1 MEQYRNALKVS
12 IEVAREAG
20 EILREEFHRTG
31 GPIGSAHHAEADDR
45 AEAHIRKRL
54 LAAEPWSYLGEETGA
69 ELRDSEHLWLVDP
82 NDGTAAYMKG
92 RRASAVSIAALRD
105 GVPVLGVV
113 YAFGYPDDEGDLIAW
128 AEGCGPVTR
137 NGLPVEPLPDGAKLG
152 KNTVVLVSQGAACN
166 PQANAVCV
174 RPSRFFSIPSIAYR
188 LALVAA
194 GEGVAAVSLNS
205 PQSWDY
211 GAAHALI
218 RGAGG
223 VFVDE
228 KGTPITYS
236 RDGLSHARDCFGGGA
251 AAVKELL
258 KRSWGKASGRS
269 RHDDRSIFG
278 PIKPAPGRTVRNARL
293 LARAQGCLLGQLTG
307 DALGSQVEF
316 QSAESIR
323 SRYPKGVRELEDG
336 GYFNT
341 LGGQPTDD
349 SEMAL
354 MLARC
359 LARDGRYDAG
369 AVLEAYVHWLES
381 SPYDFGN
388 TTVRALGA
396 ARRGRKRE
404 ERLILA
410 ERSASQQ
417 SQANGSLMRV
427 SPLAIFGWSK
437 PDEAVEWARLDS
449 GLTHPNPVCRESCAA
464 YVRAVTSA
472 LNGADSRSCY
482 KAALEEARR
491 SGQES
496 VIKALDSAADQPPRE
511 MEGSTAG
518 WVLIALQNAFYHLLH
533 AGSFEKALVE
543 TVGRGGDTDTNA
555 AICGALLGALQ
566 GRNAIPSRWRRCVLT
581 CRPMAEAGAHHPR
594 PADFWPVDALDLAE
608 SLLLAADSSA

>member
-1 MEQYRNALKVS
+1 MEPYRNALKVA

-20 EILREEFHRTG
+20 EILREEFHQPG

-54 LAAEPWSYLGEETGA
+54 LAAEPWSYRGEETGA

-92 RRASAVSIAALRD
+92 RRASAVSIAALRE

-113 YAFGYPDDEGDLIAW
+113 YAFGYPDDDGDLIAW

-137 NGLPVEPLPDGAKLG
+137 NGLPVESLPGDAKLD
-152 KNTVVLVSQGAACN
+152 KNTVVLVSQDAARH

-174 RPSRFFSIPSIAYR
+174 KPSRFFPIPSIAYR

-228 KGTPITYS
+228 KGAPITYS
-236 RDGLSHARDCFGGGA
+236 REGLSHARDCFGGVEAG
-251 AAVKELL
+251 VKELL
-258 KRSWGKASGRS
+258 NRPWGKVSS
-269 RHDDRSIFG
+269 QSHPDDGSIFG
-278 PIKPAPGRTVRNARL
+278 LIKPAPGRTVRDARL

-323 SRYPKGVRELEDG
+323 SCYPGGVRELEDG
-336 GYFNT
+336 GHFNT

-381 SPYDFGN
+381 IPFDIGS
-388 TTVRALGA
+388 TTGAALGA

-404 ERLILA
+404 ERLNLA
-410 ERSASQQ
+410 ALSASRQ
-417 SQANGSLMRV
+417 SQANGSLMRI
-427 SPLAIFGWSK
+427 SPLAIFGWLR
-437 PDEAVEWARLDS
+437 PDEAVEWARTDS

-464 YVRAVTSA
+464 YVRALTAA
-472 LNGADSRSCY
+472 LNGADAQSCY

-491 SGQES
+491 GGPES
-496 VIKALDSAADQPPRE
+496 VIKALESAAIQPPRQ
-511 MEGSTAG
+511 MGGSKAG
-518 WVLIALQNAFYHLLH
+518 WVLIALQNAFYRLLH
-533 AGSFEKALVE
+533 AGSFEEALVE
-543 TVGRGGDTDTNA
+543 TVGCGGDTDTNA
-555 AICGALLGALQ
+555 AICGALLGALH
-566 GRNAIPSRWRRCVLT
+566 GRNAIPSRWRRRVLT

-608 SLLLAADSSA
+608 SLLLAADPSA